1 MEIKA
6 KCSSCNN
13 IGKYELSEKEFN
25 DLIAYERGSL
35 NGYLQELFPD
45 VPPWIRSG
53 AIDMK
58 SGGFCICP
66 TCSEFDESEEE

>member
-1 MEIKA
+1 MELKT
-6 KCSSCNN
+6 KCSCCGSV
-13 IGKYELSEKEFN
+13 GKYELSEKEFN

-53 AIDMK
+53 AIDK
-58 SGGFCICP
+58 RTNGFCICP
-66 TCSEFDESEEE
+66 ECSGF